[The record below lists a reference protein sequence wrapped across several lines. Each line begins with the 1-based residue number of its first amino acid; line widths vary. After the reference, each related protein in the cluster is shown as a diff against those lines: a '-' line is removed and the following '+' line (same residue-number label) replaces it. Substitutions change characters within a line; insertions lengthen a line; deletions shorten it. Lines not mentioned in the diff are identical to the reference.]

1 VKFAEAMETSERQHW
16 SHLADLLTAYAERA
30 PICRVAVVGN
40 APLEPSDKRA
50 DAVDSAD
57 LVIRCNSF
65 VLDTAG
71 DARPFT
77 GSRVHVVLLNKS
89 TRITPCVF
97 QEYRRRAYLLPQGG
111 YTAFHAVRPTPPHWP
126 ADLGAWP
133 LSNQFFVRRLND
145 LLQPEREPGSLIPTT
160 GMMGLFL
167 AHECFPGADLTATGF
182 SFLAN
187 RDQTEWDHH
196 VGGTVPIH
204 GAHRIDLEGALLES
218 WIADGSLKF
227 LE

>member
-1 VKFAEAMETSERQHW
+1 VSPTAALQTIERQHW
-16 SHLADLLTAYAERA
+16 SQLVDLQTAYAERT
-30 PICRVAVVGN
+30 PVRKVAVVGN
-40 APLEPSDKRA
+40 APLQPSVERA
-50 DAVDSAD
+50 AEVDSAD

-65 VLDTAG
+65 VLDPAG
-71 DARPFT
+71 DGRPFT

-97 QEYRRRAYLLPQGG
+97 QEYRKRVYLLPQGG
-111 YTAFHAVRPTPPHWP
+111 YTTFRTVRPTPSHWP

-160 GMMGLFL
+160 GMMSLFL
-167 AHECFPGADLTATGF
+167 AHDCFPEADLVAIGF
-182 SFLAN
+182 SFLAK
-187 RDQTEWDHH
+187 RDQTEWEHH
-196 VGGTVPIH
+196 VGGTVPVH
-204 GAHRIDLEGALLES
+204 SAHRIDLEGALLES
-218 WIADGSLKF
+218 WIAEGSLRF